1 MKSELTKNFEFNTRS
16 QARPLLI
23 QTLENGD
30 FGDLPDPRLDG
41 NYNKDEMFRM
51 IEIAAACTRH
61 SSTMRPRMGQVVRA
75 LESLADLDINNGVR
89 PGQSE
94 VFDSSQQSEEIR
106 MFQKMG
112 FASQEHD
119 SDYS

>member
-1 MKSELTKNFEFNTRS
+1 MLTKSFEFNTRS

-23 QTLENGD
+23 QALENRD

-61 SSTMRPRMGQVVRA
+61 SSTMRPRMGQVKP
-75 LESLADLDINNGVR
+75 EPYNQI
-89 PGQSE
+89 
-94 VFDSSQQSEEIR
+94 I
-106 MFQKMG
+106 
-112 FASQEHD
+112 
-119 SDYS
+119 

>member
-1 MKSELTKNFEFNTRS
+1 M
-16 QARPLLI
+16 
-23 QTLENGD
+23 
-30 FGDLPDPRLDG
+30 
-41 NYNKDEMFRM
+41 
-51 IEIAAACTRH
+51 
-61 SSTMRPRMGQVVRA
+61 VRA

-112 FASQEHD
+112 FVSQEHN
-119 SDYS
+119 SDYSRTNWADN